1 MNPMIVPLVTL
12 SLLAG
17 ETSAQAGTD
26 IRINSAGSQPSIQ
39 GAAEN
44 FTGKVRID
52 GLFNAEQPAR
62 ASGGTVTFEP
72 GARTA
77 WHTHPL
83 GQTLI
88 VTAGVG
94 YVQQQGGPRQQIRP
108 GDIVWIPPQ
117 VRHWHGASA
126 TSGMSHIAIAEA
138 EDGKAVSWG
147 EQVSEAEYEG
157 VAKSPDMN

>member
-1 MNPMIVPLVTL
+1 MKTLIAPLVAL

-17 ETSAQAGTD
+17 ETCAQTANEV
-26 IRINSAGSQPSIQ
+26 RINRAGSQPLIK

-44 FTGKVRID
+44 FTGAVRVD
-52 GLFNAEQPAR
+52 DLFKGEPPAR
-62 ASGGTVTFEP
+62 IGGGTVTFEP

-94 YVQQQGGPRQQIRP
+94 YVQQEGGPRQEIRRETSS
-108 GDIVWIPPQ
+108 GFRRMYATGMEPP
-117 VRHWHGASA
+117 RPPA
-126 TSGMSHIAIAEA
+126 
-138 EDGKAVSWG
+138 
-147 EQVSEAEYEG
+147 
-157 VAKSPDMN
+157 

>member
-1 MNPMIVPLVTL
+1 MKNLITPLVAL

-17 ETSAQAGTD
+17 ATAAQTAND
-26 IRINSAGSQPSIQ
+26 IRISSAGAQPSVQ
-39 GAAEN
+39 GAVEN
-44 FTGKVRID
+44 FTGSVRVD
-52 GLFNAEQPAR
+52 GLFKGDPPAR
-62 ASGGTVTFEP
+62 IGGGTVTFEP

-94 YVQQQGGPRQQIRP
+94 YVQQEGEPRQEIRP

-117 VRHWHGASA
+117 VRHWHGATA
-126 TSGMSHIAIAEA
+126 TTGMTHMAIAEA
-138 EDGKAVSWG
+138 EDGKTVTWAEKVS
-147 EQVSEAEYEG
+147 A
-157 VAKSPDMN
+157 AKYAGAAASGNM

>member
-1 MNPMIVPLVTL
+1 MNPLIAPFVAL

-17 ETSAQAGTD
+17 EACAQASNE
-26 IRINSAGSQPSIQ
+26 IRVTHVGAQPSIK
-39 GAAEN
+39 GAVEN
-44 FTGKVRID
+44 FTGTVRVD
-52 GLFNAEQPAR
+52 GLFKGDPPAR
-62 ASGGTVTFEP
+62 IGGGTVTFEP

-94 YVQQQGGPRQQIRP
+94 YVQQEGAPRQDIRP

-117 VRHWHGASA
+117 TRHWHGATA
-126 TSGMSHIAIAEA
+126 DNGMTHIAIAEA
-138 EDGKAVSWG
+138 EDGKTVAWAEKVSDA
-147 EQVSEAEYEG
+147 QYEG
-157 VAKSPDMN
+157 RTPAQGL